1 MLAVATDMTHLRLGI
16 YCFIQNLHYVPVV
29 DGVLLK
35 KYFCAKSIYAL
46 SIIQYFKIFACCL
59 RRIM

>member
-16 YCFIQNLHYVPVV
+16 YCFIQNLHYVSVV

-35 KYFCAKSIYAL
+35 KYSTNRFL
-46 SIIQYFKIFACCL
+46 LLVFL
-59 RRIM
+59 R